1 MPVTHIHSRWDSGNL
16 IFHEYNNLADTG
28 NVLTID
34 PEVVTV
40 GHASNDVNF
49 SWLGTTT
56 GTFDLDAAAHTLV
69 TTGLDWT
76 ITGDIALT
84 GNLTVNIG
92 DVQIGDDDFLMF
104 GDEVGGDVHI
114 EWDTSGTNQLKIIP
128 YADNTLI
135 AIGNGTLS
143 CDLQIFGG
151 TANYYIDFDAD
162 EETGG
167 TWNFGQDQY
176 GIDVKFFGATTGNYL
191 QWDVSTDDLIQ
202 YGTAVQFILN
212 STVNSTTTG
221 SGSIHTLGGLGVT
234 LNSFFGGLVTAN
246 GDTGFRYNGT
256 LVPDANRLDYGLGI
270 GLRGT
275 ELTVN
280 LANAASQ
287 NLDPIQMNI
296 NLTCSGGAPTSTSTV
311 NGIYQLITHDTTAM
325 PNLRLKGSDWTIY
338 AAQNF
343 QDAYVYQGELDIV
356 GNVTIGGEAF
366 AGSFYLNAGTGT
378 YTVNDRLAALFAIVS
393 GTATV
398 TGDYCV
404 ANFMASANADVDSV
418 LRLYSLGTATP
429 TDMFHIEND
438 GTVTNMVRLDND
450 GTAGVGILYEGTYTT
465 GINFGGTFTDG
476 IIFGGTVND
485 EVIQIGGTY
494 DHGIRFTEDMV
505 AGDVTNSF
513 INIGDYTTA
522 IAVVPAGANMFGV
535 VHNVTM
541 TANVAYWYQAAYT
554 KITTSGTTT
563 DTSIAGHALRM
574 EVGSDLGAVYGIQS
588 HVTISGARTCTGEV
602 TAGSFYLNVGAGA
615 SSASSRI
622 NALQALVT
630 GAGTITGSYY
640 VADFGAFTNAALD
653 SIVNIQ
659 NDSGSSGTSAIKI
672 DLDGATTYA
681 IDFQGTVP
689 DGWTSGDLTGS
700 DEYGAF
706 DEYALIPVRIAGVT
720 ATLYLMAAQT
730 WKAVTV

>member
-1 MPVTHIHSRWDSGNL
+1 MPVTKIKSRWDSGNL
-16 IFHEYNNLADTG
+16 IFHESDSLGVIA
-28 NVLTID
+28 NVLTIGTTG
-34 PEVVTV
+34 VTV
-40 GHASNDVNF
+40 GSATNDIDF

-84 GNLTVNIG
+84 GNLTVDVG
-92 DVQIGDDDFLMF
+92 DVQIGDDDYLMF
-104 GDEVGGDVHI
+104 GDGTGGDVSAR
-114 EWDTSGTNQLKIIP
+114 WVSGTSLLEWLP
-128 YADNTLI
+128 LTDATG
-135 AIGNGTLS
+135 AFVIGNGTK
-143 CDLQIFGG
+143 
-151 TANYYIDFDAD
+151 NIDFKVWGASGAGYYLLYD
-162 EETGG
+162 ESE
-167 TWNFGQDQY
+167 
-176 GIDVKFFGATTGNYL
+176 
-191 QWDVSTDDLIQ
+191 DDLILAGVNSQ
-202 YGTAVQFILN
+202 LELE

-280 LANAASQ
+280 LANSASQ

-429 TDMFHIEND
+429 ADMFHIEND

-476 IIFGGTVND
+476 IVFGGTVND

-522 IAVVPAGANMFGV
+522 IAVVPAGANMFGEM
-535 VHNVTM
+535 HNVTM

-563 DTSIAGHALRM
+563 STSIAGHALRM

-640 VADFGAFTNAALD
+640 VADFGAFTNAAVD

-659 NDSGSSGTSAIKI
+659 NDSGSSGTSAIKM
-672 DLDGATTYA
+672 DLDGTTTYA
-681 IDFQGTVP
+681 IDFQGDVP
-689 DGWTSGDLTGS
+689 DAWTSGDLTGS

-706 DEYALIPVRIAGVT
+706 DEYSLIPVRVAGVT